1 MAFRLIHVAGC
12 AACKV
17 IVLGHNLT
25 FWGCIAI
32 PGVVFGVLTVK
43 LEDAIIA
50 MATAVTG
57 SLAFGPDRFLPP
69 GDRFLPPVFSLPP
82 GETSRGV

>member
-12 AACKV
+12 AACKF

-57 SLAFGPDRFLPP
+57 SLAFGPGPP
-69 GDRFLPPVFSLPP
+69 GAFKHPWRPP
-82 GETSRGV
+82 